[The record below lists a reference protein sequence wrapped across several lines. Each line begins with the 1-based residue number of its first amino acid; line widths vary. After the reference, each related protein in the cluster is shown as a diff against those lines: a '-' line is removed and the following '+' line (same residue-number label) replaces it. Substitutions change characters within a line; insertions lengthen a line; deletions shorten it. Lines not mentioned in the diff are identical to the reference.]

1 MTRRAWRAASVAA
14 SVAVFL
20 AAPLLAGAQAPAPHP
35 YPDADLAVGQKL
47 LREHACAA
55 CHVRKVGGDG
65 SAIYRPAGRINTP
78 AALLSMVER
87 CNTEL
92 SLQLF
97 PEDVASIA
105 AVLHRDHYRFAARPA
120 AAKP

>member
-1 MTRRAWRAASVAA
+1 MRSALRLCLT
-14 SVAVFL
+14 FLL
-20 AAPLLAGAQAPAPHP
+20 AAPAWAGAQGLHQ
-35 YPDADLAVGQKL
+35 YPDADLAVGEKL
-47 LREHACAA
+47 LREHACTA

-78 AALLSMVER
+78 SALVTMVER

-97 PEDVASIA
+97 PEDVVSIA
-105 AVLHRDHYRFAARPA
+105 AVLQRDHYRFRAGTPA
-120 AAKP
+120 SPPAKTP

>member
-1 MTRRAWRAASVAA
+1 MTRRAWLAAS
-14 SVAVFL
+14 L
-20 AAPLLAGAQAPAPHP
+20 AAPLLASAQAPAPHP

>member
-1 MTRRAWRAASVAA
+1 MTRRAWLAAS
-14 SVAVFL
+14 L
-20 AAPLLAGAQAPAPHP
+20 AAPLLASAQAPAPHP

-65 SAIYRPAGRINTP
+65 SAIYRPAGRISTP